1 MELDKIVDTRPS
13 WRNSLAF
20 STYVGPFE
28 VKLDEPFTQT
38 MPSMNEEDYMSQLLM
53 GFELYIN
60 SLDDPELIRNEQLQF
75 EQYCLGVLEKMF
87 AKFNGDDRT
96 DIIEILS
103 IDQDSSHSLKMSMI
117 ALYGF
122 LYVERYLNVLNYI
135 KFYIKKHFKRIA
147 TTYRETTD
155 PKTLQLIRQS
165 CVGDKFD
172 ARIIVCNLSDII
184 DSIVD
189 DDNDP
194 ETFIQQVI
202 NIDVGRLSNY
212 VLSNDEFFNLSP
224 TFIQTYLRG
233 VINSTDTR
241 SMLILQVGEFFN
253 NIYSKNKDAAEN
265 V

>member
-103 IDQDSSHSLKMSMI
+103 IDQDSSHSLKMS
-117 ALYGF
+117 G
-122 LYVERYLNVLNYI
+122 
-135 KFYIKKHFKRIA
+135 
-147 TTYRETTD
+147 
-155 PKTLQLIRQS
+155 S
-165 CVGDKFD
+165 
-172 ARIIVCNLSDII
+172 
-184 DSIVD
+184 
-189 DDNDP
+189 
-194 ETFIQQVI
+194 
-202 NIDVGRLSNY
+202 
-212 VLSNDEFFNLSP
+212 
-224 TFIQTYLRG
+224 
-233 VINSTDTR
+233 
-241 SMLILQVGEFFN
+241 
-253 NIYSKNKDAAEN
+253 
-265 V
+265 

>member
-1 MELDKIVDTRPS
+1 MTD
-13 WRNSLAF
+13 
-20 STYVGPFE
+20 
-28 VKLDEPFTQT
+28 VKK
-38 MPSMNEEDYMSQLLM
+38 S
-53 GFELYIN
+53 
-60 SLDDPELIRNEQLQF
+60 
-75 EQYCLGVLEKMF
+75 
-87 AKFNGDDRT
+87 
-96 DIIEILS
+96 
-103 IDQDSSHSLKMSMI
+103 
-117 ALYGF
+117 
-122 LYVERYLNVLNYI
+122 
-135 KFYIKKHFKRIA
+135 
-147 TTYRETTD
+147 
-155 PKTLQLIRQS
+155 
-165 CVGDKFD
+165 
-172 ARIIVCNLSDII
+172 II

-224 TFIQTYLRG
+224 TFIQTYLHG